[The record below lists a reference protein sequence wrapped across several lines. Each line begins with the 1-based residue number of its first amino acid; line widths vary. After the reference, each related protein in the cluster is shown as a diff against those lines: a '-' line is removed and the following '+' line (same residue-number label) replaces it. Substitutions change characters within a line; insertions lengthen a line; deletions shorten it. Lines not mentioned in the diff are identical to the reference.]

1 MSTPTEIY
9 HNFLNASDAE
19 RLNIAKQSAYNLA
32 VFLRD
37 SGLDEDTRTT
47 FFFSALGLFI
57 AADLKVTNAE
67 TKMFNDLLDTN
78 YSSQELVENFSH
90 CTQGEWIQKMD
101 EIIDAMPEE
110 NKYDLCL
117 LGLAFLT
124 SDRELTKREIAIFEK
139 ILG

>member
-1 MSTPTEIY
+1 MPTPNEIY
-9 HNFLNASDAE
+9 QNFLNASDAQ
-19 RLNIAKQSAYNLA
+19 RLEIAKKSAYNLA
-32 VFLRD
+32 AFLRD
-37 SGLDEDTRTT
+37 SGLDENTRTA
-47 FFFSALGLFI
+47 FFFSVLGLFI
-57 AADLKVTNAE
+57 AADLRVTNAE
-67 TKMFNDLLDTN
+67 TRMFNALFDAN
-78 YSSQELVENFSH
+78 YTANELVENFSH